1 MPLARRH
8 VLAVLALSAA
18 AFALPAAAQERGT
31 RDDAK
36 ALNDAAVAHIKKVGL
51 DQAAKDF
58 GSDKAKWAPKD
69 IFPFVQEFSG
79 VMRFHINDKMI
90 GKNFLEVK
98 DASGKEFAKEM
109 ISVARSAKS
118 AGWVEYEWTHQV
130 TKKIEDKTSYIQ
142 RVPGMD
148 AFVGVGIY
156 R

>member
-1 MPLARRH
+1 MPFARRH
-8 VLAVLALSAA
+8 ALAMLALSAVLS
-18 AFALPAAAQERGT
+18 LPAAAQERGT

-36 ALNDAAVAHIKKVGL
+36 VLNDAAVAHIKKVGL

-58 GSDKAKWAPKD
+58 AADKAKWAPKD
-69 IFPFVQEFSG
+69 IFPFVQEFGG

-90 GKNFLEVK
+90 GKNFLDVK

-109 ISVARSAKS
+109 ISVARSPKAT
-118 AGWVEYEWTHQV
+118 GWVDYEWTHQV

>member
-1 MPLARRH
+1 MPLTRRH
-8 VLAVLALSAA
+8 LAAALALSAVLT
-18 AFALPAAAQERGT
+18 LPAAAQERGT
-31 RDDAK
+31 REDAK

-58 GSDKAKWAPKD
+58 GTDRAKWMPKD
-69 IFPFVQEFSG
+69 LYPFVQDFTG
-79 VMRFHINDKMI
+79 VMRFHLNDKMI
-90 GKNFLEVK
+90 GKNFIEVK

-109 ISVARSAKS
+109 TSVAKS
-118 AGWVEYEWTHQV
+118 AKATGWVDYEWTHPA

-142 RVPGMD
+142 RVPGVD

>member
-1 MPLARRH
+1 MPTARRH
-8 VLAVLALSAA
+8 VLAAVALSAVLALP
-18 AFALPAAAQERGT
+18 AFAQERGT

-36 ALNDAAVAHIKKVGL
+36 ALNDAAVAHIKKVGME
-51 DQAAKDF
+51 QAVKDF
-58 GSDKAKWAPKD
+58 GTDKAKWAPKD
-69 IFPFVQEFSG
+69 IFPFVQEFGG

-90 GKNFLEVK
+90 GKNFLDVK

-109 ISVARSAKS
+109 IGVAKS
-118 AGWVEYEWTHQV
+118 PKATGWVDYEWTHQV

>member
-1 MPLARRH
+1 MNVARRH
-8 VLAVLALSAA
+8 LAAALALSAVLAL
-18 AFALPAAAQERGT
+18 PAVAQERGT

-36 ALNDAAVAHIKKVGL
+36 ALNDAAVAHIKKVGI

-58 GSDKAKWAPKD
+58 AADKTRWAPKD

-118 AGWVEYEWTHQV
+118 AGWVDYEWTHQV
-130 TKKIEDKTSYIQ
+130 TKKIEDKSSYIQ

-148 AFVGVGIY
+148 TFVGVGIY